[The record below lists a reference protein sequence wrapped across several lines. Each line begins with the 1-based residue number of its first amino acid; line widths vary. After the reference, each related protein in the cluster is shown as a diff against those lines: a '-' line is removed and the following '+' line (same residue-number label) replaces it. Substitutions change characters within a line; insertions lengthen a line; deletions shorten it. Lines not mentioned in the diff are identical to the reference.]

1 MRRVKF
7 ALPFALCLAFA
18 TTACNTIENR
28 RSLYSPKK
36 ADGPYTR
43 ALQEGTWRNME
54 SKTVDQQYQES
65 RRQARKGGSSGT
77 STGGGTEVTPPLP
90 AAEPKIQ

>member
-7 ALPFALCLAFA
+7 VLPFLLVLTFA
-18 TTACNTIENR
+18 VTGCNTIENR

-43 ALQEGTWRNME
+43 ALQDGTWDE
-54 SKTVDQQYQES
+54 QKTVDEQYAES
-65 RRQARKGGSSGT
+65 QRMKKQSRVA
-77 STGGGTEVTPPLP
+77 P
-90 AAEPKIQ
+90 AAKAPQAAPGYPQATPE

>member
-7 ALPFALCLAFA
+7 VLPFLLVLAFA
-18 TTACNTIENR
+18 VTGCNTIENR

-43 ALQEGTWRNME
+43 ALQDGTWDE
-54 SKTVDQQYQES
+54 QKTVDEQYAEAQMLKK
-65 RRQARKGGSSGT
+65 RGR
-77 STGGGTEVTPPLP
+77 VVP
-90 AAEPKIQ
+90 AAEAPTPAAPQAYPE

>member
-43 ALQEGTWRNME
+43 ALREGTWENME
-54 SKTVDQQYQES
+54 SRTVDQQYRDS
-65 RRQARKGGSSGT
+65 RRQAKKGGSS
-77 STGGGTEVTPPLP
+77 SSSGGTNDVSTPLP
-90 AAEPKIQ
+90 AAEPKINN

>member
-43 ALQEGTWRNME
+43 SLEDGSWQRQ
-54 SKTVDQQYQES
+54 KTVDEQYREAARQ
-65 RRQARKGGSSGT
+65 RRQPKFTPGAPAQ
-77 STGGGTEVTPPLP
+77 STTAP
-90 AAEPKIQ
+90 ANENL